1 MHTRDSRKPASCCL
15 RHRRRKSQTAAR
27 SSHSTLP
34 DMMRAR
40 QCCQATKPIQ
50 ANEKQLQGDK
60 IKTKYE
66 HKSKEEATMVIS
78 TVHSVFFLASQ
89 QTTAPIPKVSVA

>member
-1 MHTRDSRKPASCCL
+1 M
-15 RHRRRKSQTAAR
+15 
-27 SSHSTLP
+27 
-34 DMMRAR
+34 
-40 QCCQATKPIQ
+40 Q

-78 TVHSVFFLASQ
+78 TVRSVFFLASQ